1 MTATSSYGY
10 GSYTTNYTSYNTMQP
25 SGTVLTS
32 YSYKSSP
39 QDEESI
45 YNAAES
51 LTTDSSTPVESKEKE
66 LTFTIVL
73 NNL

>member
-1 MTATSSYGY
+1 
-10 GSYTTNYTSYNTMQP
+10 MQP

-51 LTTDSSTPVESKEKE
+51 LSTDSSTPVESKEKE